1 MKKILTALVVALLF
15 LGCNSKSQ
23 ENQNVE
29 PKLAVGKSLE
39 SLSLKDQNEKP
50 KRLKAETKIV
60 FFSFAKPTGHACNA
74 FLESKPAD
82 FLAQHKALY
91 VADVSAAPGII
102 KNMFILPDL
111 KELKFPI
118 LLINDDKL
126 SAEYQKGMQTD
137 SIVVVHLDNFKITK
151 IENLKDEKELES
163 LFSK

>member
-1 MKKILTALVVALLF
+1 MKKIFTAIVVALLF
-15 LGCNSKSQ
+15 LGCSSNSQ
-23 ENQNVE
+23 ENKNVE
-29 PKLAVGKSLE
+29 AKLAVGKSLQ

-50 KRLKAETKIV
+50 ESIKEDTKIV
-60 FFSFAKPTGHACNA
+60 FFSFSKPTGHACNA

-82 FLAQHKALY
+82 FLAQHHAVY

-137 SIVVVHLDNFKITK
+137 AIVVVHLDNFKITK
-151 IENLKDEKELES
+151 IDNLKDEKELEA
-163 LFSK
+163 LFE